1 MMAAAAGAGTAGGA
15 DASAATAARR
25 NSLSLC
31 SPAEFLYKKAEE
43 TSKAVCRS
51 SESNRNQYGVI
62 GLTVGASGPIRN
74 WRLNVLRRWS
84 WSFWS
89 KLELDIKSAS
99 ALELLNQIGLSKTSY
114 IPWVVAGSPAIAAH
128 QQQPHFPTHNNGE
141 WRTPRNTKATRPVP
155 TK

>member
-1 MMAAAAGAGTAGGA
+1 MQAPQPLPGATPCLC
-15 DASAATAARR
+15 ARPQ
-25 NSLSLC
+25 N
-31 SPAEFLYKKAEE
+31 LYIKAED

-62 GLTVGASGPIRN
+62 GLTVGASAPIWN

-99 ALELLNQIGLSKTSY
+99 ELELLNQIGLSKTSY